1 MRYRYLIL
9 SLLSILVLGCSAE
22 PIQESNGFEHFIRA
36 EGDRLLEGDQ
46 EYRFISYNIPNILML
61 EDEFAFDN
69 PNVWRLP
76 NSFELEDAVKSVE
89 LSGGQVIRSY
99 VLTVRRPEDGPEVPR
114 HVEGP
119 GQFGEEAFRT
129 LDTLLAVAEKHGVR
143 LIIPFVDNWPWM
155 GGRADYTRWHE
166 KDKDDFWTD
175 EAVISDFKKTIHYT
189 LNRINTVTGKLYKD
203 EKAILAWETGNELQ
217 STPEWVK
224 EIAAYIKSLDSN
236 HLVIDGYHSSHLRQE
251 SIDDPNIDLVT
262 THHYDLDTRETIRK
276 IRESKEM
283 SRGKKPYFLGEFGF
297 VPTIALVDI
306 MDEVIDT
313 GISGALIWSLRFHR
327 WEGGFYWHSE
337 PMGHGLY
344 KAYHYPGFQSGDA
357 YDELG
362 VVPAMRAK
370 AFEIQG
376 KNIPEIVAPD
386 PPILL
391 PISNP
396 LEISWRGSTGA
407 SSYRLERAESRKGP
421 WSAIADR
428 IDDASRQYTA
438 LYSDATAEVEKT
450 YYYRL
455 FAQNISGRS
464 SASNLIG
471 PVAVSG
477 EYLRDE
483 FETMRTM
490 YHFGGSLRLVSR
502 NDRKFKEDISRL
514 QAEPGSWL
522 LYKIEG
528 SSTQI
533 SIEAFQDGT
542 PEGIALSVSRDG
554 QTFDAIPGAYIPVQS
569 GLDAAYGYFQPFIVR
584 GDINK
589 SDYQWIK
596 IDFSKQTELSRLLI
610 GGERQ

>member
-9 SLLSILVLGCSAE
+9 SLLSVLVLGCSAE

-36 EGDRLLEGDQ
+36 EGDRLLRGDQ

-61 EDEFAFDN
+61 EDEFDFDN

-76 NSFELEDAVKSVE
+76 NAYELEDAVKSVA

-119 GQFGEEAFRT
+119 GQFGEEAFLT
-129 LDTLLAVAEKHGVR
+129 LDTLLAVAEQHGVR

-155 GGRADYTRWHE
+155 GGRADYARWHG

-175 EAVISDFKKTIHYT
+175 EAIIADFKKTIHYT
-189 LNRINTVTGKLYKD
+189 INRVNTVTGKLYKD

-217 STPEWVK
+217 STPGWVK

-236 HLVIDGYHSSHLRQE
+236 HLVIDGYHSSMLRQE
-251 SIDDPNIDLVT
+251 SIDDPNIDLLT

-276 IRESKEM
+276 IRESREM

-297 VPTIALVDI
+297 VPTLALVDI

-327 WEGGFYWHSE
+327 SEGGFYWHSE

-344 KAYHYPGFQSGDA
+344 KAYHYPGFQSGND

-362 VVPAMRAK
+362 VVEAMRNK
-370 AFEIQG
+370 GFEIQG
-376 KNIPEIVAPD
+376 KAVPAIVVPAP
-386 PPILL
+386 PVLL
-391 PISNP
+391 PITNP
-396 LEISWRGSTGA
+396 LEIIWRGSTGA
-407 SSYRLERAESRKGP
+407 SSYRIERTESVNGP
-421 WSAIADR
+421 WHALAYG

-438 LYSDATAEVEKT
+438 LYSDATAQVAKT

-455 FAQNISGRS
+455 FAENIAGRS
-464 SASNLIG
+464 SASNIVG
-471 PVAVSG
+471 PVQVRG

-483 FETMRTM
+483 FETLRTM
-490 YHFGGSLRLVSR
+490 YHFGGPLRLVTR

-514 QAEPGSWL
+514 QAQPGAWL
-522 LYKIEG
+522 LYQLEA
-528 SSTQI
+528 SSIQI
-533 SIEAFQDGT
+533 GIDAFQDGK
-542 PEGIALSVSRDG
+542 PEGITLSVSRDG
-554 QTFDAIPGAYIPVQS
+554 YTFEPISASYLPVQP
-569 GLDAAYGYFQPFIVR
+569 GLDEAYGYFQPFEVKGEIP
-584 GDINK
+584 NQEFK
-589 SDYQWIK
+589 WLK
-596 IDFSKQTELSRLLI
+596 IEFAKQTELSRLMI
-610 GGERQ
+610 GGE